1 MPEEITPAPTLTLD
15 CIGVFC
21 PEPLFQTR
29 EKMDGLEI
37 GDILEVFADDP
48 ASKEDLT
55 RFCKRAGHDLLKV
68 VENNKEFQ
76 FFIRKMK

>member
-1 MPEEITPAPTLTLD
+1 MKNTQIPTDTLD

-29 EKMDGLEI
+29 SKIDELNI

-55 RFCKRAGHDLLKV
+55 RFCKRTGHNLLEIEETKG
-68 VENNKEFQ
+68 EFRFLIQ
-76 FFIRKMK
+76 KM